1 MPTIFQGGVKMKRKG
16 LWLFGGGIL
25 IVLAI
30 VSTAWAHLVFS
41 ISFNPSSF
49 TITKAGVY
57 QGDVTVD
64 PLSYKVGFVL
74 MVDENSLPDGVFAM
88 IMPPVGFF
96 KYADDPPATLKLILI
111 VSPKAEQGVHQL
123 VCNLTQIIP
132 PYEKDETTI
141 NGPSLNISISK

>member
-1 MPTIFQGGVKMKRKG
+1 MRKKW
-16 LWLFGGGIL
+16 LWLFGGSIL
-25 IVLAI
+25 VVLAI
-30 VSTAWAHLVFS
+30 ASAAWAHLVFS
-41 ISFNPSSF
+41 ISFSQTYI

-57 QGDVTVD
+57 ECDITID
-64 PLSYKVGFVL
+64 PLYAKVGFVL

-96 KYADDPPATLKLILI
+96 KYADDPPKTLKLTLI
-111 VSPKAEQGVHQL
+111 VSPKAEQGVHQM

-141 NGPSLNISISK
+141 NGPALNISISK